1 MSIKDEN
8 CSGPGPCRLT
18 YSNLSNKSFE
28 PTFGMVSRK
37 HSVLTPNPN
46 THKVYFHIQMIP
58 PIFILSMGC
67 VYEHPIAN
75 EEETHFVSPAAVSP
89 DASSP

>member
-1 MSIKDEN
+1 
-8 CSGPGPCRLT
+8 
-18 YSNLSNKSFE
+18 
-28 PTFGMVSRK
+28 
-37 HSVLTPNPN
+37 
-46 THKVYFHIQMIP
+46 
-58 PIFILSMGC
+58 MGC